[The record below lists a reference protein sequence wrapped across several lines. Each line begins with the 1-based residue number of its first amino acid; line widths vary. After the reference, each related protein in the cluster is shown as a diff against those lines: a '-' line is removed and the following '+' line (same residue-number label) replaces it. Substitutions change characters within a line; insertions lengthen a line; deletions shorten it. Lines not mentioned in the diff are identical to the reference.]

1 MIHSWIILV
10 PLDWLIARHTSSA
23 AHIIA
28 YYRAY
33 VWSIGDGLRP
43 LSLFCRGLALTLNF
57 IPYNSGKNSFFNWSI
72 LNTFKIMSRYVL
84 IWKYH
89 LAFLIYPHR
98 SWCSMFKQLNPG
110 FLLKTLS
117 KQPYMLSRNSTSFPI
132 INMST
137 TYTHQKFYSAPTH
150 FFGNTSFS
158 WTLYKP
164 KIFDHLIKVH
174 ILTPRCLL

>member
-1 MIHSWIILV
+1 MSLFTPSTILTTVQWSIPGSFFV
-10 PLDWLIARHTSSA
+10 PLDWLMARHTSGA
-23 AHIIA
+23 VHNIA

-43 LSLFCRGLALTLNF
+43 LSLFCRGRALTLNF
-57 IPYNSGKNSFFNWSI
+57 IPYNSGKNSFFDWSI
-72 LNTFKIMSRYVL
+72 LNTFKILSRYVL

-89 LAFLIYPHR
+89 LAFWSILIDLDAQ
-98 SWCSMFKQLNPG
+98 CSSSLIQVFYW
-110 FLLKTLS
+110 KTPF

-132 INMST
+132 NNMST

-158 WTLYKP
+158 
-164 KIFDHLIKVH
+164 
-174 ILTPRCLL
+174 